1 VTLVEPSWDDA
12 RSAAHFAGHRL
23 DSEAVPLA
31 AGDRRTL
38 ATEVLAGTPLP
49 PHVTSAMDGWAV
61 SGDGPWRVVGH
72 VLAGSLRTTPLTAGE
87 AVLIAT
93 GAVPPPG
100 TRGVIRREHGQ
111 LEPDGTLRG
120 EVVEGQELRPA
131 GQEAAEGDLLIAA
144 GTVLT
149 PAHLGVAAAAGVD
162 HLEVVRRP
170 TARVLIFG
178 DELLDAGLSR
188 EGRVR
193 DSLGPQLPAWLERLG
208 VQSMGVVRVE
218 DTLNAHVDALNES
231 EGVDIVVTTGGT
243 AAGPVDHL
251 HGATDATDAEL
262 IVDSVAVRPGHPM
275 LMGRW
280 GSSRWLLGLP
290 GNPQSAVIALLSLG
304 APLVAALQGRALP
317 ELGSVRLSTDV
328 TAPQRETRLALARL
342 DGTVATPV
350 AYLGSAMLRG
360 LAAADGL
367 AVIPAGGATAG
378 DDVRWLAL
386 PR

>member
-1 VTLVEPSWDDA
+1 MTLVEPSWDDA
-12 RSAAHFAGHRL
+12 RSAAHSAGHRL
-23 DSEAVPLA
+23 DSEEVPLA

-61 SGDGPWRVVGH
+61 SGDGPWRVVGQ
-72 VLAGSLRTTPLTAGE
+72 VLAGSLRTTALTAGE

-100 TRGVIRREHGQ
+100 TRGVIRREHGR
-111 LEPDGTLRG
+111 LEADGTLHG
-120 EVVEGQELRPA
+120 DVVEGQDLRPA
-131 GQEAAEGDLLIAA
+131 GEEAAAGDRLIAA
-144 GTVLT
+144 GTVLN

-188 EGRVR
+188 DGRVR

-208 VQSMGVVRVE
+208 VQTFEVVRVE
-218 DTLNAHVDALNES
+218 DTLEAHIDALNDS
-231 EGVDIVVTTGGT
+231 GSVDIVVTTGGT

-251 HGATDATDAEL
+251 HRALEATGAKL
-262 IVDSVAVRPGHPM
+262 IIDSVAVRPGHPM

-317 ELGSVRLSTDV
+317 ELGLRAHHHRCQGTAARDAAGPRASGRHRGYAGRLLGLGD
-328 TAPQRETRLALARL
+328 AARP
-342 DGTVATPV
+342 GRRRWP
-350 AYLGSAMLRG
+350 
-360 LAAADGL
+360 
-367 AVIPAGGATAG
+367 GGHPG
-378 DDVRWLAL
+378 GWR
-386 PR
+386 RRRR